1 MPRYLVAPGQG
12 SGQVRKKIL
21 IQFLVSNLSTVA
33 TFALTVVLSRLLT
46 PGEIGLFSMGAVLV
60 GFSHVFRDFGV
71 ASYIKRQPVLSPE
84 VLRPAAGLLYT
95 TCWSMAALLFFGS
108 NLWAQFLGH
117 AEVAKVVR
125 VLAIG
130 FLFIPFGALP
140 QAVLGREM
148 RIEISAYVTLTAAA
162 AYITA
167 SILFARAGFGY
178 MTMPWA
184 NLVNILVTGIGFQL
198 AKPAGVDTR
207 PVFHG
212 WGRVIGFGSGAVL
225 EPALKALDASLPD
238 VLLGRMATP
247 RLVGLHSRANST
259 VGMINT
265 AIGPSVQ
272 YFALPYLAK
281 KFHEQ
286 APLGDEIRRGMAL
299 LTGIIWPALAFT
311 ASLATAIVTFLYG
324 SQWVPSAV
332 AIPWL
337 CLAAA
342 SACWFSLVA
351 PALTGMGR
359 PYLAA
364 LPLAISVTGKACLAY
379 ALYDG
384 TLGGFAR
391 GMGFG
396 ELLSIPFYLWL
407 LQRFVHVSPQ
417 SYLRAALPSAGVG
430 LAVAATCAAVTHW
443 LPSGTALPVL
453 LLVAVVSCFLVW
465 LLTGKWLQL
474 AAITE
479 LHSLLVARR
488 PPESTAK
495 L

>member
-1 MPRYLVAPGQG
+1 MPWYLVAPGQG
-12 SGQVRKKIL
+12 SGHVRKKIL
-21 IQFLVSNLSTVA
+21 IQFLVSNLSMVA

-84 VLRPAAGLLYT
+84 VLRPAAGLLYA
-95 TCWSMAALLFFGS
+95 TCWTMAILLFAGS
-108 NLWAQFLGH
+108 SLWAHFLGH

-125 VLAIG
+125 VLSIG
-130 FLFIPFGALP
+130 FVFIPFGALP
-140 QAVLGREM
+140 QAVLGRDM
-148 RIEISAYVTLTAAA
+148 RIEISAYVSVAATA
-162 AYITA
+162 AYITV

-198 AKPAGVDTR
+198 AKPRGVDMR

-212 WGRVIGFGSGAVL
+212 WGRVVSFGSGAVL

-247 RLVGLHSRANST
+247 HLVGLHSRANST
-259 VGMINT
+259 VGMVNT
-265 AIGPSVQ
+265 AIGPSVE

-281 KFHEQ
+281 KFHEK

-299 LTGIIWPALAFT
+299 LTGIVWPALAFT
-311 ASLATAIVTFLYG
+311 AALSTAIVGLLYG
-324 SQWVPSAV
+324 PQWLPSAA

-342 SACWFSLVA
+342 SASLFTLVA

-364 LPLAISVTGKACLAY
+364 LPLSISVTGKACLAY

-391 GMGFG
+391 GMGLG

-407 LQRFVHVSPQ
+407 LHRFVQVAPQ
-417 SYLRAALPSAGVG
+417 AYLSSALPSAGIA
-430 LAVAATCAAVTHW
+430 LAVGATCEAVLFW
-443 LPSGTALPVL
+443 LPTSTALPVL
-453 LLVAVVSCFLVW
+453 LLAAAGASAVIW
-465 LLTGKWLQL
+465 LAAGKWLRLPAVTELQSLL
-474 AAITE
+474 AAR
-479 LHSLLVARR
+479 RR
-488 PPESTAK
+488 PQG
-495 L
+495 

>member
-1 MPRYLVAPGQG
+1 LARYLVAPGQG

-71 ASYIKRQPVLSPE
+71 ASYIKRQPELSPE
-84 VLRPAAGLLYT
+84 VLRPAAGVLYT
-95 TCWSMAALLFFGS
+95 TCWSMAALLFCGS
-108 NLWAQFLGH
+108 DLWAHFLGH
-117 AEVAKVVR
+117 PEVAKVVR

-162 AYITA
+162 AYVTA

-198 AKPAGVDTR
+198 AKPRGIDTR

-212 WGRVIGFGSGAVL
+212 WGRVVGFGSGAVL

-247 RLVGLHSRANST
+247 SLVGLHSRANST

-299 LTGIIWPALAFT
+299 LTGIVWPALAFT
-311 ASLATAIVTFLYG
+311 ASLATVIVSFLYG
-324 SQWVPSAV
+324 PQWVPSAV

-364 LPLAISVTGKACLAY
+364 LPLAISVTSKGCLAY

-391 GMGFG
+391 GMGLG

-407 LQRFVHVSPQ
+407 LQHFVQISPQ
-417 SYLRAALPSAGVG
+417 SYLRAALPSAGVA
-430 LAVAATCAAVTHW
+430 LAVAATCAAVVYW
-443 LPSGTALPVL
+443 LPVGTSLPVL
-453 LLVAVVSCFLVW
+453 LLVAVLGCLVTW
-465 LLTGKWLQL
+465 LLCGKWLRL
-474 AAITE
+474 TAITE
-479 LHSLLVARR
+479 LQSLLAARR
-488 PPESTAK
+488 QPASTATP
-495 L
+495 